1 MRKNKNNRYTFLM
14 IFLLLLVAQ
23 NVLAQSNSNQVVNK
37 GLMSVSPGTLIS
49 THFDFENTKDGE
61 VFNDGSFQFF
71 KNYQNDGLFTYKST
85 RKTGTTLFTGKSLQL
100 IAGSQSSK
108 HYNVLFNNASVAS
121 PFELNSDMIING
133 TGDFTRGIVKINKEF
148 GGQML
153 FGNEALHS
161 NASDASYAEGFV
173 EKKGKESFTY
183 PIGKSGY
190 YRLAGISAPTNTEDT
205 YLSEYFFE
213 ATNTDA
219 HPHTNKDKTIELID
233 NKEYWTIKQADGT
246 NGSVIV
252 TLSWDSRT
260 TPPELTVNP
269 QNLRVIRWD
278 EKENLWVD
286 EGGLVDESNN
296 TVLTP
301 IKVEGFG
308 IFTLGTVKEK
318 DLNPGDVVVYQGVTP
333 DGDGMNDYLI
343 IDNIEHFPNNKLTI
357 VNRWG
362 RTVYETRG
370 YNTKGNVFK
379 GVAEGVSA
387 VSKGE
392 QLPTGTYYYVLEYL
406 YDLDGQSH
414 WVKKV
419 GYLHLENNN

>member
-1 MRKNKNNRYTFLM
+1 MKK
-14 IFLLLLVAQ
+14 IFISIGLLFIGLNSVAYSQSIDPVTVNLGQLYILPNTLL
-23 NVLAQSNSNQVVNK
+23 
-37 GLMSVSPGTLIS
+37 S

-71 KNYQNDGLFTYKST
+71 KNYQNNGLFTHTST
-85 RKTGTTLFTGKSLQL
+85 KTTGTTLFTGKNQQL
-100 IAGSQSSK
+100 IAGVNPSK
-108 HYNVLFNNASVAS
+108 HYNVVFNNASVAS

-133 TGDFTRGIVKINKEF
+133 TGDFTRGIVKINKDS

-153 FGNEALHS
+153 FGNGAIS
-161 NASDASYAEGFV
+161 ANTNDASYAEGLV
-173 EKKGKESFTY
+173 EKEGNNAFTY

-190 YRLAGISAPTNTEDT
+190 YRLAGISAPGNSKDT
-205 YLSEYFFE
+205 YLSEYFIG
-213 ATNTDA
+213 ATDTDA
-219 HPHTNKDKTIELID
+219 HPHKDKTGIIELID

-260 TPPELTVNP
+260 TPSELTVNP

-278 EKENLWVD
+278 SKEGLWVN

-301 IKVEGFG
+301 VQVDGFG

-318 DLNPGDVVVYQGVTP
+318 YLNPGDVVVYEGVTP

-362 RTVYETRG
+362 RSVYETQG
-370 YNTKGNVFK
+370 YNSKGNVFK
-379 GVAEGVSA
+379 GVAEGVSTM
-387 VSKGE
+387 SKGE
-392 QLPTGTYYYVLEYL
+392 PLPTGTYYYVLEYL
-406 YDLDGQSH
+406 YDHDGQNH

-419 GYLHLENNN
+419 GYIHLENNN